1 MTHIDAIVPYLF
13 GRFDP
18 RFDTTR
24 LVPHSWVTEHVEKMG
39 CKSSFMFSFCSEQ
52 VTFLVLG
59 SDKVWSQKM
68 IALLVAGRRK
78 VQLEPRRSN
87 THWISISHRRGTYCR
102 VSITL
107 GHGAPT
113 VGSTQFAVEH
123 PPFVFVCFSSQQNN
137 LGWRLCM
144 FLFPDSLCWGIMAGH
159 PILMLLTMRADM
171 MDLSLPTVPMATL
184 LHIPTILTPGL
195 QAMALFT
202 HRATPPMATH
212 LLAIRRLV
220 THHLGIRLQ
229 PTLPLA
235 MRIHPPSLMAKP
247 RRNRTR
253 EGSAESNTTKGRSSS
268 PCRRSCLE
276 SQALAW
282 LYLFFDRHGDFWCP
296 HWLTVNLPF
305 AESTGNTFIFW
316 GGPVKQI
323 QVSA

>member
-39 CKSSFMFSFCSEQ
+39 CKSSFMFSFCSAQ

-202 HRATPPMATH
+202 HRATP
-212 LLAIRRLV
+212 LWL
-220 THHLGIRLQ
+220 
-229 PTLPLA
+229 PTCWL
-235 MRIHPPSLMAKP
+235 
-247 RRNRTR
+247 
-253 EGSAESNTTKGRSSS
+253 SA
-268 PCRRSCLE
+268 
-276 SQALAW
+276 AW
-282 LYLFFDRHGDFWCP
+282 LPTTW
-296 HWLTVNLPF
+296 VSASNLPSPWLCVSTPPAWWQSR
-305 AESTGNTFIFW
+305 AETARGKEAPRATQRRGDQAHLA
-316 GGPVKQI
+316 GGL
-323 QVSA
+323 A